1 MQMFI
6 FLVLLALTTTL
17 DATLVQEAG
26 GVEGDKLQKGFEPT
40 ALKGMGQ
47 KIESLGKLLQGDVS
61 LSTPEERESTME
73 AIKALKMFQEEPE
86 EGSEEYFI
94 MLIAQAIIAG
104 VLIGGA
110 SAGIKY
116 GVESLQNGK

>member
-26 GVEGDKLQKGFEPT
+26 GVEGDKLQKGFQPS
-40 ALKGMGQ
+40 ALKGVGE
-47 KIESLGKLLQGDVS
+47 KIVSLGKLLQGDVS
-61 LSTPEERESTME
+61 LSTPEERENTME

-86 EGSEEYFI
+86 EGSEEYFV
-94 MLIAQAIIAG
+94 MLIVKAILTG
-104 VLIGGA
+104 VLMGGA

-116 GVESLQNGK
+116 GVESIQKGK